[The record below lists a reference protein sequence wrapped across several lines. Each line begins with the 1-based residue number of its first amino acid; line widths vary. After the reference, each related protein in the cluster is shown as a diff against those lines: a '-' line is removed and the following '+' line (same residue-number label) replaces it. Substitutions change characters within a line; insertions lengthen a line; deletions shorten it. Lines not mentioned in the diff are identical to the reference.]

1 MTTQISSPPTP
12 AGRQRLRPS
21 CGSRQIDLFGDTAAE
36 LPMKIPAWRE
46 LPEETRSILTS
57 LLVRLIL
64 EHAQASSAVSHTEIS
79 HDL

>member
-1 MTTQISSPPTP
+1 MTTQSSSPPGP
-12 AGRQRLRPS
+12 AGGRRFRPS
-21 CGSRQIDLFGDTAAE
+21 YGPRQIDLFGETSAE
-36 LPMKIPAWRE
+36 LPMKIPVWRE
-46 LPEETRSILTS
+46 LPEETRSTLTS